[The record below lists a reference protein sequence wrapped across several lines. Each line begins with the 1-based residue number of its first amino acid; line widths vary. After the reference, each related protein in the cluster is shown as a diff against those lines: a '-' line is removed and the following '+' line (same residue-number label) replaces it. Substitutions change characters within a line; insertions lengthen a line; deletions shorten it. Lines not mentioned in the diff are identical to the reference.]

1 MGNKP
6 TQTFLG
12 PKQVAGGTTPTQMS
26 PSNRTTRNGWTDA
39 ADLRLA
45 AVRKE
50 ELRWHKSV
58 LMLGLWISLDRAE
71 RTDSVILE
79 LEYGYVKNR
88 QNMCIKLQNMG
99 IFVPGR
105 VWPWI

>member
-79 LEYGYVKNR
+79 
-88 QNMCIKLQNMG
+88 
-99 IFVPGR
+99 F
-105 VWPWI
+105 